1 MDHPDTRQRV
11 ESECPGR
18 RGSLIVGSAA
28 RRHRCGYV
36 RVTSSLVLRRRDHRC
51 YASIFPAQ
59 VATRGPEYSI
69 GRGPGHTGADSCE
82 CPYVSPGAR
91 RHVHLAGF
99 PYSWRATANKGTLQ
113 AQYNNSSIVIHY
125 SLFTKGGFMKRLYLL
140 LVLLVLA
147 LGGCG
152 SATTQ
157 QVTVTP
163 APTAQP
169 TQATKAVATAYAGQ
183 TALQVL
189 QHLKAHGLP
198 IGVTYV
204 YTAETDLNHLLGR
217 PGQYTGKAEFAD
229 TRLPASG
236 DQGANIS
243 VSDGG
248 SVEVFATVTDVQHRL
263 AYIQGLSTSGN
274 ALFAE
279 YEYLDGEAILR
290 VSNALTPAQAAAYKA
305 AFLA

>member
-1 MDHPDTRQRV
+1 
-11 ESECPGR
+11 
-18 RGSLIVGSAA
+18 
-28 RRHRCGYV
+28 
-36 RVTSSLVLRRRDHRC
+36 
-51 YASIFPAQ
+51 
-59 VATRGPEYSI
+59 
-69 GRGPGHTGADSCE
+69 
-82 CPYVSPGAR
+82 
-91 RHVHLAGF
+91 
-99 PYSWRATANKGTLQ
+99 
-113 AQYNNSSIVIHY
+113 
-125 SLFTKGGFMKRLYLL
+125 MKRLYLL

-147 LGGCG
+147 LAGCG

-183 TALQVL
+183 TALQVI
-189 QHLKAHGLP
+189 QHLQAHRLP

-217 PGQYTGKAEFAD
+217 PGQYTGKAEFTD

-248 SVEVFATVTDVQHRL
+248 SVEVFATVTDAQHRF

-290 VSNALTPAQAAAYKA
+290 VSNALTPAQVAAYKA